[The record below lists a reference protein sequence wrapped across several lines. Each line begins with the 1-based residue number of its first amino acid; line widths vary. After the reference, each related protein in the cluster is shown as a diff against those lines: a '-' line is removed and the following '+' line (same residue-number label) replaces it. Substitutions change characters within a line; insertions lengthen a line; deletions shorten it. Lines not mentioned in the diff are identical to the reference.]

1 MSLLAA
7 MALLVGCK
15 SSKKAVE
22 GETVQEKSRKALFQ
36 SLEANAFRYETMTA
50 RLNMTLRLPGKELS
64 SRVDLRLARDSV
76 LQLSV
81 QPFLGVELFRV
92 ELTTDSVRILDRVN
106 KRYLVENY
114 ANFLAQIQ
122 GPNYYNFQALFTNH
136 LFLLGKRAI
145 GPADYRSFELTQ
157 EGASA
162 ELVAKGPHG
171 VLSTFGIDRGET
183 IRSTMVADASGDYA
197 LRWDYDDFREVG
209 DQLFP
214 MFMSAELMKE
224 GESQGGLDIRYSRI
238 KLDEPVRWD
247 FSIPAKYTRVTMA
260 DLLKMIGNMSR

>member
-1 MSLLAA
+1 MIMSRRACFYLMSLLAA

-64 SRVDLRLARDSV
+64 SRVDLRLARDSA

-136 LFLLGKRAI
+136 LFLLGKRAV
-145 GPADYRSFELTQ
+145 GPADYRSFEYARGSLGRVGGERATWR
-157 EGASA
+157 A
-162 ELVAKGPHG
+162 LD
-171 VLSTFGIDRGET
+171 LRDRPG
-183 IRSTMVADASGDYA
+183 RDDPLDDGGRCLGRLCPA
-197 LRWDYDDFREVG
+197 L
-209 DQLFP
+209 
-214 MFMSAELMKE
+214 
-224 GESQGGLDIRYSRI
+224 GL
-238 KLDEPVRWD
+238 
-247 FSIPAKYTRVTMA
+247 
-260 DLLKMIGNMSR
+260 